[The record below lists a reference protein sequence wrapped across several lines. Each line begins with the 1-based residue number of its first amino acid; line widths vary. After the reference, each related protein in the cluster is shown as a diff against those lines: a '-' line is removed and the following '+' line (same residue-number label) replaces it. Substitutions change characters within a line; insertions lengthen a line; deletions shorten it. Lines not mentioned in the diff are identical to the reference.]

1 MKTEITVEK
10 VKNGFIISNVATATG
25 VKIVAT
31 TEKEASDIISEDLSH
46 VFNGMKDG
54 DKKQIEFQIANS

>member
-10 VKNGFIISNVATATG
+10 AKNGFIISNVATG

-31 TEKEASDIISEDLSH
+31 TEQDASDIISEDLSH

-54 DKKQIEFQIANS
+54 DKKLIEFQIANS

>member
-10 VKNGFIISNVATATG
+10 AKNGFIISNVATG

-31 TEKEASDIISEDLSH
+31 TEKDASDIISEDLSH

>member
-10 VKNGFIISNVATATG
+10 AKNGFIISNVATG

-31 TEKEASDIISEDLSH
+31 TEKDASDIISEDLSR

-54 DKKQIEFQIANS
+54 DKKLIEFQIANS

>member
-10 VKNGFIISNVATATG
+10 AKNGFIISNVAMG

-54 DKKQIEFQIANS
+54 DKKTD

>member
-10 VKNGFIISNVATATG
+10 AKNGFIISNATIS

-31 TEKEASDIISEDLSH
+31 TEKAASDIISEDLSH
-46 VFNGMKDG
+46 VLNDMKDG
-54 DKKQIEFQIANS
+54 DKKLIEFQITNS